1 MLMRLSLIERD
12 KASTSILYAC
22 VYQWLD
28 SLSDKQKVVG
38 SNPTTSTI
46 NYDGVSSNGLRRV
59 SDTH

>member
-22 VYQWLD
+22 IYQWLD

-46 NYDGVSSNGLRRV
+46 KL
-59 SDTH
+59 